1 MRHGR
6 ERRGGALVAALA
18 TLAFSAA
25 LGAALAD
32 LVRTELRLTS
42 ERRLT
47 ARLLGALDGCVADV
61 VAEIPAGWDTAAL
74 LAGADATPGT
84 ADDGVL
90 PAPPGCTAVARPAP
104 GGAAPDRVLVRVD
117 ARIGAARR
125 HLDALVRRTA
135 DAGVGALLWLSAPPE
150 AGAITGVALLD
161 GADATVPLASL
172 AAPADPETLDAWL
185 AAESLALEISPD
197 TAPPVS
203 ASTPPLAELGAR
215 VLAAAH
221 AGSEALV
228 SSGAPAVGLT
238 HVADLAVDDV
248 RLGAGLLFVD
258 GWLEVRGSLAF
269 QGVVVVTGG
278 LRVAPGATLAVDGGL
293 WLGVGS
299 PTLTV
304 EGVLVLHHD
313 PAAIAAAD
321 AVLPLPRRA
330 VVAGARDV
338 G

>member
-32 LVRTELRLTS
+32 LVRTELRLAS

-61 VAEIPAGWDTAAL
+61 VAEIPPGWDLAAL

-90 PAPPGCTAVARPAP
+90 PAPAGCTAVARPAP

-150 AGAITGVALLD
+150 AGAITGVALLN

-172 AAPADPETLDAWL
+172 AAPADPEALDAWL

-304 EGVLVLHHD
+304 ESVLVLHHD
-313 PAAIAAAD
+313 PAAIAVAD